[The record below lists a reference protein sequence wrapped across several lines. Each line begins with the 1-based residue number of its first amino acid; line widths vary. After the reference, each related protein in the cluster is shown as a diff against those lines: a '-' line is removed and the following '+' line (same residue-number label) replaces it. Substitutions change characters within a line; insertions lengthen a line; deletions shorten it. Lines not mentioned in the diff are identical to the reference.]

1 MDIDID
7 KNEDENIEIV
17 EAIVP
22 TAPLL
27 SIDDILEEENKSDF
41 LDFSSTMNNR
51 LNKTIDFLTD
61 ENKYFRDKI
70 NRLDET
76 LRLLKYQI
84 ISYKQMLL
92 DKNVEKKDSV
102 YCILCMDNNRN
113 VLFKP
118 CNHIVI
124 CDKCSG
130 ATDLQECIICKAK
143 IDAYEYAYLV

>member
-1 MDIDID
+1 MNENDNKPSAPNYEDIIN
-7 KNEDENIEIV
+7 NE
-17 EAIVP
+17 
-22 TAPLL
+22 
-27 SIDDILEEENKSDF
+27 IDDGYIDELSQLPDF
-41 LDFSSTMNNR
+41 GSTMNLR
-51 LNKTIDFLTD
+51 LNKTIDFLTE

-70 NRLDET
+70 NRLDDI
-76 LRLLKYQI
+76 LKQLKYQI

-130 ATDLQECIICKAK
+130 ATDLQECIICKAP
-143 IDAYEYAYLV
+143 IDSYEYAYLV

>member
-1 MDIDID
+1 MNNDNNLPSAPNYEDVINNNKEDNYID
-7 KNEDENIEIV
+7 E
-17 EAIVP
+17 
-22 TAPLL
+22 L
-27 SIDDILEEENKSDF
+27 SQLP
-41 LDFSSTMNNR
+41 DFSSTMNLR
-51 LNKTIDFLTD
+51 LNRTIDFLTE

-70 NRLDET
+70 NCLDD
-76 LRLLKYQI
+76 LLKQLKYQI

-92 DKNVEKKDSV
+92 DKNVDKKDSV

-130 ATDLQECIICKAK
+130 STDLKECIICKSH
-143 IDAYEYAYLV
+143 IESYEYAYLV

>member
-1 MDIDID
+1 MNNNDNLPSAPSYNDIINNNTDD
-7 KNEDENIEIV
+7 NYVDE
-17 EAIVP
+17 
-22 TAPLL
+22 L
-27 SIDDILEEENKSDF
+27 SQLP
-41 LDFSSTMNNR
+41 DFSSTMNLR
-51 LNKTIDFLTD
+51 LNRTIDFLTE

-70 NRLDET
+70 NCLDD
-76 LRLLKYQI
+76 LLKQLKYQI

-92 DKNVEKKDSV
+92 DKNVDKKDSV

-130 ATDLQECIICKAK
+130 ATDLQECIICKSH
-143 IDAYEYAYLV
+143 IESYEYAYLV

>member
-1 MDIDID
+1 MNNDNNLPSAPSYDYIINNNTDDSYID
-7 KNEDENIEIV
+7 E
-17 EAIVP
+17 
-22 TAPLL
+22 L
-27 SIDDILEEENKSDF
+27 SNLP
-41 LDFSSTMNNR
+41 DFSSTMNMR
-51 LNKTIDFLTD
+51 LNKPIDFLTE

-70 NRLDET
+70 NCLDD
-76 LRLLKYQI
+76 LLKQLKYQI

-92 DKNVEKKDSV
+92 DKNVDKKDSV

-130 ATDLQECIICKAK
+130 STDLKECIICKSH
-143 IDAYEYAYLV
+143 IESYEYAYLV

>member
-1 MDIDID
+1 MNNNDNLPSAPSYNDVINNNTDD
-7 KNEDENIEIV
+7 NYVDE
-17 EAIVP
+17 
-22 TAPLL
+22 L
-27 SIDDILEEENKSDF
+27 SQLP
-41 LDFSSTMNNR
+41 DFSSTMNLR
-51 LNKTIDFLTD
+51 LNRTIDFLTE

-70 NRLDET
+70 NCLDD
-76 LRLLKYQI
+76 LLKQLKYQI

-92 DKNVEKKDSV
+92 DKNVDKKDSV

-130 ATDLQECIICKAK
+130 ATDLQECIICKSH
-143 IDAYEYAYLV
+143 IESYEYAYLV

>member
-1 MDIDID
+1 MNND
-7 KNEDENIEIV
+7 NNL
-17 EAIVP
+17 P
-22 TAPLL
+22 SAPNY
-27 SIDDILEEENKSDF
+27 DDIINNNVDDSYIDELSN
-41 LDFSSTMNNR
+41 LPDFSSTMNLR
-51 LNKTIDFLTD
+51 LNKTIDFLTE

-70 NRLDET
+70 NCLDD
-76 LRLLKYQI
+76 LLKQLKYQI

-92 DKNVEKKDSV
+92 DKNIDKKDSV

-130 ATDLQECIICKAK
+130 ATDLQECIICKSH
-143 IDAYEYAYLV
+143 IDSYEYAYLV

>member
-1 MDIDID
+1 MNNHDNIKPSAPDYETIIND
-7 KNEDENIEIV
+7 STEYINESTEHINGL
-17 EAIVP
+17 P
-22 TAPLL
+22 
-27 SIDDILEEENKSDF
+27 DF
-41 LDFSSTMNNR
+41 GSTMNIR
-51 LNKTIDFLTD
+51 LNRTIDFLTE

-70 NRLDET
+70 NKLDET
-76 LRLLKYQI
+76 LRQLKYQV

-143 IDAYEYAYLV
+143 IDSYEYAYLV

>member
-1 MDIDID
+1 MNNDNNLPSAPNYEDIINNNKEDNYID
-7 KNEDENIEIV
+7 E
-17 EAIVP
+17 
-22 TAPLL
+22 L
-27 SIDDILEEENKSDF
+27 SQLP
-41 LDFSSTMNNR
+41 DFSSTMNLR
-51 LNKTIDFLTD
+51 LNRTIDFLTE

-70 NRLDET
+70 NCLDD
-76 LRLLKYQI
+76 LLKQLKYQI

-92 DKNVEKKDSV
+92 DKNVDKKDSV

-130 ATDLQECIICKAK
+130 STDLKECIICKSH
-143 IDAYEYAYLV
+143 IESYEYAYLV